1 MADTPQTQAYLQS
14 LGEALIPVAEK
25 MKAGVSLPASRE
37 LPSGDILKFARRH
50 IQRMGDDSGQLQDEV
65 NGLGASVVAGAEI
78 ASLHRHIGRLE
89 RCIEN
94 LLEAREEVSC
104 WDADIEDERGRFL
117 LLLIYDHL
125 LGEVASWLDEVIE
138 ACTDLEGV
146 LKRRGL
152 VDAATSDAPPTLTFS
167 LQLTA
172 PPEVRE
178 LTEWCRGRHIERRQA
193 DEPAPP
199 PAIADPPPAPLGFW
213 GHVAAFTLGIGI
225 AEFLFGGD
233 E

>member
-1 MADTPQTQAYLQS
+1 MADSPQTQAYLQA

-25 MKAGVSLPASRE
+25 MKAVASLPASRD
-37 LPSGDILKFARRH
+37 LPSGDILKFASRH
-50 IQRMGDDSGQLQDEV
+50 IQRLGDGSGQLQDEIE
-65 NGLGASVVAGAEI
+65 GLGASVIAGAEL

-104 WDADIEDERGRFL
+104 WDGDLEDARGRSL

-152 VDAATSDAPPTLTFS
+152 IDAATSDAPPTLTFN
-167 LQLTA
+167 LHLTT

-178 LTEWCRGRHIERRQA
+178 LTEWCKERQEERRQA

-199 PAIADPPPAPLGFW
+199 PAEPPPAPLGFW
-213 GHVAAFTLGIGI
+213 GHVTAIVFGIGI
-225 AEFLFGGD
+225 AEFLFGED